1 MKFLSALI
9 HRCRGLGLFLA
20 LGIFWAGCGTTGT
33 APGGGSSIPAGATAE
48 PTAAGT
54 TSQPV
59 AASVMDELSSD
70 ARSEADVLRVG
81 DPITITFTGV
91 SDPPPKFD
99 ERIKADGMISLP
111 LVKQPLKAAG
121 KTRGQLE
128 EEIYR
133 LYVPNL
139 YVRLTV
145 KVNSEGR
152 YFHVRGEVRSPGR
165 FQYLGEMTILKAV
178 ASAGDFTDFANK
190 RGVTI
195 TRAGRK
201 ISVDCEKAQKNPQH
215 DVAILPDD
223 LIIVPRR
230 FF

>member
-1 MKFLSALI
+1 MNFLSVLS
-9 HRCRGLGLFLA
+9 RRSRGLTSLLA
-20 LGIFWAGCGTTGT
+20 LTLFWVGCGSTGSPPAVGSGT
-33 APGGGSSIPAGATAE
+33 AGVTGEMSSSGGASQGVALGAAE
-48 PTAAGT
+48 LGG
-54 TSQPV
+54 
-59 AASVMDELSSD
+59 DEG
-70 ARSEADVLRVG
+70 RSEADVLRVG

-111 LVKQPLKAAG
+111 LLKQPLKAAG
-121 KTRGQLE
+121 KSRGELE
-128 EEIYR
+128 EEIHR

-139 YVRLTV
+139 YIRLTV

-152 YFHVRGEVRSPGR
+152 YFHVRGEVRAPGR
-165 FQYLGEMTILKAV
+165 YQYLGEMTILKAL
-178 ASAGDFTDFANK
+178 ASAGDFTDFANR

-195 TRAGRK
+195 NRIGKK
-201 ISVDCEKAQKNPQH
+201 IAVDCEKAQKNPQH
-215 DVAILPDD
+215 DVAIYPDD